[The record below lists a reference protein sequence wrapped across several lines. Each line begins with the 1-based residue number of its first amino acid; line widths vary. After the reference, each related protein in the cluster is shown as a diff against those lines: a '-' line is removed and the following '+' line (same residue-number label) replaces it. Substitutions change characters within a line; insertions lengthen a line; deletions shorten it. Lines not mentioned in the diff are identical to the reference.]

1 MHCLA
6 TSLKQR
12 NVRLVFT
19 GMKIQKQER
28 CLHTGARAY
37 TEKMERFWFTKEKLM
52 THMKRTKD
60 NPHGWGSEETRKS
73 LPHYQLSPRI
83 QIVVGDI
90 IKVSKGTYYSRED
103 GGNINFAKHRGRWL
117 VKGVFENGDGD
128 IELDISQ
135 QNAVLLTERAT
146 IRVTGKDYPSTVMKQ
161 KTRRPYK
168 VRLATP
174 RYKRKRKSV

>member
-1 MHCLA
+1 MAYC
-6 TSLKQR
+6 
-12 NVRLVFT
+12 VV
-19 GMKIQKQER
+19 
-28 CLHTGARAY
+28 Y

-103 GGNINFAKHRGRWL
+103 GSKINIAKHRGRWL

-161 KTRRPYK
+161 ITRRPYK